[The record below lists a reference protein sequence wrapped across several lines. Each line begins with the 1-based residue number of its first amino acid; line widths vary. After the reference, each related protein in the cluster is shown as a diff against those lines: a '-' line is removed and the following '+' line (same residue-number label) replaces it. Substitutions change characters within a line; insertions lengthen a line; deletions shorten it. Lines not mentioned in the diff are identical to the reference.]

1 MQFTIKFPGI
11 LFLSVM
17 VMLSTGCKPRKKQ
30 LPLQDNSRITLAF
43 YNVENLYDISDDP
56 RTNDQE
62 YLPGSPKKWDQKKYL
77 KKIEGLSRVLKELG
91 DEELPEIIGLC
102 EVENAIVVEDLGA
115 HENLA
120 SGRYEVVHFND
131 RDSRGI
137 DMALV
142 YRPSEFQMESAKLL
156 PVKTSQ
162 GNSRAR
168 GILSVTGKLANGEI
182 LHIFVNHWPSR
193 DNDQEQKKEAGRN
206 EMALSL
212 RKITDSLRKR
222 ESDVHIV
229 IMGDMND
236 EPDDESLLRIL
247 EAGAPGQETGSG
259 LVNLMFPAFKKGEG
273 TYKYKGN
280 WQMLDHFVVSRSLMD
295 TIGYRVENSKGKVFS
310 KYWME
315 FQNNRGFVSPD
326 RTYLGDDYTGGIS
339 DHFPV
344 FCRLVR

>member
-156 PVKTSQ
+156 PVKNSQ
-162 GNSRAR
+162 GNSMAR
-168 GILSVTGKLANGEI
+168 
-182 LHIFVNHWPSR
+182 
-193 DNDQEQKKEAGRN
+193 
-206 EMALSL
+206 
-212 RKITDSLRKR
+212 
-222 ESDVHIV
+222 
-229 IMGDMND
+229 
-236 EPDDESLLRIL
+236 
-247 EAGAPGQETGSG
+247 
-259 LVNLMFPAFKKGEG
+259 
-273 TYKYKGN
+273 
-280 WQMLDHFVVSRSLMD
+280 
-295 TIGYRVENSKGKVFS
+295 
-310 KYWME
+310 
-315 FQNNRGFVSPD
+315 
-326 RTYLGDDYTGGIS
+326 
-339 DHFPV
+339 
-344 FCRLVR
+344 